1 MLALARLEGRC
12 SWQTA
17 GDDRHGRAGSAA
29 SLLKCHGVAAGI
41 CGAGLEP
48 GDCEGKAAEVAL
60 SWRHGASP
68 SPISPSSSLGAV
80 FQAVPTFPVSSSG
93 WAPPKHMNCHVPWC
107 RADSRALCRAP
118 SSAGCSARIPVWVCG
133 LGGGSGNS
141 LSTRTVQRAAGP
153 GVSRRAQLLLCLQQI
168 AALTETNRADSA
180 QHPPHLPAHAARVT
194 HCSQAAGAEAGLCKA
209 PRMSVS
215 VRFQPCSRCG
225 FIA

>member
-68 SPISPSSSLGAV
+68 SPISQL
-80 FQAVPTFPVSSSG
+80 
-93 WAPPKHMNCHVPWC
+93 
-107 RADSRALCRAP
+107 
-118 SSAGCSARIPVWVCG
+118 
-133 LGGGSGNS
+133 LGGCISG
-141 LSTRTVQRAAGP
+141 
-153 GVSRRAQLLLCLQQI
+153 C
-168 AALTETNRADSA
+168 
-180 QHPPHLPAHAARVT
+180 PHLPGLQQWVGSSKAH
-194 HCSQAAGAEAGLCKA
+194 EL
-209 PRMSVS
+209 
-215 VRFQPCSRCG
+215 SRPLVQG
-225 FIA
+225 